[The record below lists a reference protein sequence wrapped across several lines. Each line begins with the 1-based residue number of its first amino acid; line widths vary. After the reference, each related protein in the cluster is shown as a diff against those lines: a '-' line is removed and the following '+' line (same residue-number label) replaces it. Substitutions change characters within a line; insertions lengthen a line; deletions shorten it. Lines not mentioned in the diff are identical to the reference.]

1 MECKR
6 CGTRNPDGALKCEFC
21 GGVLE
26 EIITI
31 TMPIWKKCPVCGYTL
46 AEDEQ
51 FCRYCGKVKEEEQDE
66 YEETEGMSN
75 GMKIFLK
82 IMILFFILVL
92 LFIASFFGVQMMF

>member
-51 FCRYCGKVKEEEQDE
+51 FCRYCGQVKEDE
-66 YEETEGMSN
+66 DQYEETQGMSN

-92 LFIASFFGVQMMF
+92 LFIASFFGVQMVF